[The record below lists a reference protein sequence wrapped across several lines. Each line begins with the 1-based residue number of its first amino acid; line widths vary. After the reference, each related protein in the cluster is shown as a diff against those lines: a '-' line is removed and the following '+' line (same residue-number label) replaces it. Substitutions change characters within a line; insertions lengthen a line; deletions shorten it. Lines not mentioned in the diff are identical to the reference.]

1 MISVT
6 IFCHHLHLH
15 LVIQETES
23 FHDHDHFSNWSSWFT
38 LAIILLS
45 IFMNAENKRL
55 VGVVAGFSSTN
66 GSFSLQHIARWFS
79 PPNLILTQSHCI
91 LSSRES
97 QKGWEFLSRRSGLQH
112 RRKDRTRFNLAQI
125 LLLGFFQGKGPKRR
139 ITKVRLGE
147 HTVGGQC
154 WWLLVRNL
162 KIISLTENN
171 FRLPQQ
177 SKGRFT
183 SRAGIQY
190 YSGCSFCAWAV
201 QVI

>member
-1 MISVT
+1 MQKTKDS
-6 IFCHHLHLH
+6 L
-15 LVIQETES
+15 
-23 FHDHDHFSNWSSWFT
+23 
-38 LAIILLS
+38 
-45 IFMNAENKRL
+45 
-55 VGVVAGFSSTN
+55 GVWRDSHQPMV
-66 GSFSLQHIARWFS
+66 R
-79 PPNLILTQSHCI
+79 SHCSTLSGGSLNPI
-91 LSSRES
+91 LFWRKVTAFYHHEHR
-97 QKGWEFLSRRSGLQH
+97 KRVWEFLSRRSGLQH

-125 LLLGFFQGKGPKRR
+125 SLLGFFQGKGPKRR

-154 WWLLVRNL
+154 WSLLVRNL

-201 QVI
+201 QVIYT